1 LPFGRLP
8 AYTPGIRGIARETL
22 QRTLGIDMNG
32 VHDLGGMQDFGPVVR
47 EENEPVF
54 HADWER
60 RLYAMSRA
68 VRDAGISNID
78 ESRHGIERMNP
89 ADYLAA
95 SYYERWLDGRTRI
108 LIDKGVITEAELD
121 ARTAFFAERPDAP
134 ATTALT
140 KPPPAP
146 KPPAPDHGYIREPT
160 ASPLFAPG
168 DAVVTRVMQPKG
180 HTRLP
185 RYARGKRGVIERHH
199 GTHVFP
205 DTNAHGLGEQ
215 PQPLYSVRFAASE
228 LWGESAEPNQAV
240 NLDLWESYLLP
251 G

>member
-1 LPFGRLP
+1 V
-8 AYTPGIRGIARETL
+8 
-22 QRTLGIDMNG
+22 NG
-32 VHDLGGMQDFGPVVR
+32 VHDLGGMQDFGRVVR

-60 RLYAMSRA
+60 RVYAMSRA
-68 VRDAGISNID
+68 VRDAGINNID
-78 ESRHGIERMNP
+78 EGRHGIERMDP
-89 ADYLAA
+89 ADYLSS

-108 LIDKGVITEAELD
+108 LLEKGVIAEQELD
-121 ARTAFFAERPDAP
+121 ARTAFFTERPDAP
-134 ATTALT
+134 ATAPLT
-140 KPPPAP
+140 KPLPAQMV
-146 KPPAPDHGYIREPT
+146 ARVPDEGYIRV
-160 ASPLFAPG
+160 ASGPPRFAPG

-215 PQPLYSVRFAASE
+215 PQPLYSVRFEASE
-228 LWGESAEPNQAV
+228 LWGESAEPNQTV
-240 NLDLWESYLLP
+240 NLDCWESYLLP